1 MKAEINYTLKYYVD
15 KAKEIEKMGAHIL
28 AIKDMSALLKPYAAK
43 KLITALK
50 NEISI
55 PVHLHTHD
63 TTGNGVATVLMA
75 ADAGVD
81 IVDTAFNSMSG
92 LTSQPALNSVVAA
105 LSIQIEILELIK

>member
-1 MKAEINYTLKYYVD
+1 MKIEINIVLEYYVD

-43 KLITALK
+43 KLINALK

-55 PVHLHTHD
+55 PIHLHTHD

-75 ADAGVD
+75 A
-81 IVDTAFNSMSG
+81 M
-92 LTSQPALNSVVAA
+92 
-105 LSIQIEILELIK
+105 LELILLIQLSTVCQAYKPTSFKFSSSGS